1 MMRWWWCIRRTRKGI
16 STASTWRAR
25 ALSKIPK
32 AKDEKRL
39 YFAYGSNLSLAQ
51 IKLRCPDHKPKG
63 TAVLSNHRVV
73 CNKKGD
79 NGVDFYAGIVCS
91 PGDEV
96 LGALYQLTE
105 ADINRLDAS
114 EGCIEGGR
122 HYIRNEKDFFVRN
135 RETGEVINA
144 FTYFVVKP
152 LVPKK
157 PTTVYA
163 EKIFQGC
170 RDHGFPDEY
179 MRNLRKWFLME
190 PETP

>member
-1 MMRWWWCIRRTRKGI
+1 M
-16 STASTWRAR
+16 
-25 ALSKIPK
+25 SKIPK

-91 PGDEV
+91 PGYEV

-105 ADINRLDAS
+105 EDINRLDDS
-114 EGCIEGGR
+114 EGCIENGR

-135 RETGEVINA
+135 RETGQVINA

-152 LVPKK
+152 LVAQK
-157 PTTVYA
+157 PTFEYA
-163 EKIFQGC
+163 QKIFQGC
-170 RDHGFPDEY
+170 HDHGLQEEY
-179 MRNLRKWFLME
+179 VKTLRTWFLMKSE
-190 PETP
+190 KP

>member
-1 MMRWWWCIRRTRKGI
+1 MTRRATRSAG
-16 STASTWRAR
+16 TWGVR

-32 AKDEKRL
+32 AKDENRL

-105 ADINRLDAS
+105 KDITRLDDS
-114 EGCIEGGR
+114 EGCKEYGR

-152 LVPKK
+152 ITPKK
-157 PTTVYA
+157 PTSEYA
-163 EKIFQGC
+163 EKILQGC
-170 RDHGFPDEY
+170 RDHHFPEEY
-179 MRNLRKWFLME
+179 VKKLRSLFFVD

>member
-1 MMRWWWCIRRTRKGI
+1 
-16 STASTWRAR
+16 
-25 ALSKIPK
+25 LSKIPK

-79 NGVDFYAGIVCS
+79 NGIDFYAGIVCS

-96 LGALYQLTE
+96 LGALYQLNE
-105 ADINRLDAS
+105 KDIDRLDVS
-114 EGCIEGGR
+114 EGCKDGGR

-135 RETGEVINA
+135 RETDEVINA
-144 FTYFVVKP
+144 FTYFVVEP
-152 LVPKK
+152 VASKK
-157 PTTVYA
+157 PTSGYA
-163 EKIFQGC
+163 AKIFQGC
-170 RDHGFPDEY
+170 HDHCLPDDY
-179 MRNLRKWFLME
+179 VKNLRKWFLME
-190 PETP
+190 L